1 MMIERLFP
9 VSRNSTGAASR
20 TVRQNASSI
29 SGRNGIMGKGDK
41 RSKRG
46 KLFKG
51 TFGKRR
57 VKPQKAAKKIRDS
70 TAAGA

>member
-1 MMIERLFP
+1 MDTQVQSVGYSWEKP
-9 VSRNSTGAASR
+9 D
-20 TVRQNASSI
+20 
-29 SGRNGIMGKGDK
+29 MGKGDK

-57 VKPQKAAKKIRDS
+57 VKPQKAAKKIRDAA
-70 TAAGA
+70 AAGAAGA

>member
-1 MMIERLFP
+1 M
-9 VSRNSTGAASR
+9 
-20 TVRQNASSI
+20 
-29 SGRNGIMGKGDK
+29 IMGKGDK

-57 VKPQKAAKKIRDS
+57 IRSQKMAKKAKPG
-70 TAAGA
+70 AAAQG

>member
-1 MMIERLFP
+1 LSGSQP
-9 VSRNSTGAASR
+9 VSLEIHRR
-20 TVRQNASSI
+20 SI
-29 SGRNGIMGKGDK
+29 IMGKGDK

-57 VKPQKAAKKIRDS
+57 IRSQKIAKKAKPG
-70 TAAGA
+70 TGGQG